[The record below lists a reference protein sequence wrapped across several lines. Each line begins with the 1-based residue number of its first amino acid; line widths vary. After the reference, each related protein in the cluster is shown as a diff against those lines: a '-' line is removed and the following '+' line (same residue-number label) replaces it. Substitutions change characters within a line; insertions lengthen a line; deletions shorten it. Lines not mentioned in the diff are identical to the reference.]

1 MLGGADN
8 PNGELLSYIIGADIP
23 GLLQQTHRKIMAA
36 AVDGAYDPRLCHD
49 ELRRKKISALT
60 PSRKGAGY

>member
-1 MLGGADN
+1 
-8 PNGELLSYIIGADIP
+8 
-23 GLLQQTHRKIMAA
+23 MAA